1 MDRLIYTA
9 MTGARHI
16 LDQQATTSNNLAN
29 ATTVGFRAQ
38 IDAFRAVPVVSEGM
52 PTRAFVVDNTVGADF
67 RPGPLETTGRPMDVA
82 IRGEGWFAVQS
93 PDGSEAYTRNGS
105 FKVSENG
112 LLQTSGGLTLQSEGG
127 GPIAVP
133 PNTEISI
140 SADGT
145 VSGIDASQVQAGP
158 TNIIGRLKLV
168 NPDVAGLVRGDDGL
182 FRQQS
187 GEPAAADPAVRVA
200 DGCLELSNV
209 NPVDAMVN
217 MITLARSFETQMS
230 LLKNAENNAAKAA
243 QILAL
248 N

>member
-38 IDAFRAVPVVSEGM
+38 LDASRAVPVVSEGL
-52 PTRAFVVDNTVGADF
+52 PTRTFVVDNTVGSDF
-67 RPGPLETTGRPMDVA
+67 RAGAMETTGRPLDVA

-93 PDGSEAYTRNGS
+93 ADGSEAYTRNGS

-112 LLQTSGGLTLQSEGG
+112 QLQTASGLTLQGEG
-127 GPIAVP
+127 GPIAIP
-133 PNTEISI
+133 PNTTVAIG
-140 SADGT
+140 ADGT

-158 TNIIGRLKLV
+158 TNVIGRLKLV
-168 NPDVAGLVRGDDGL
+168 NPPVAGLVRGDDGL

-187 GEPAAADPAVRVA
+187 GEPAAAAPAVRVA
-200 DGCLELSNV
+200 DGVLENSNV
-209 NPVDAMVN
+209 NPVDAMVS